1 MIGVTI
7 KYQEDTIMV
16 NYKEIL
22 RLSAEGNSQRQ
33 IAAGSG
39 NSRNTVIEVL
49 ESAKSHNVTWPLD
62 GSVTNE
68 QLEAILFPNRYA
80 SDNAYLTPDFA
91 YIHKELAKPKVTL
104 TLLWDE
110 YRQKAEALGKRPYM
124 PTQFG
129 DKYRA
134 WARVTKATMRIHHK
148 PGDAMEV
155 DWAGQT
161 LPIYD
166 SVTGE
171 EFPAYLFIAVL
182 PCSGYTYAE
191 ATSDMKLENWLNCH
205 IHAYEY
211 FGGATRLLIPD
222 NLKTGVIKNTRYETV
237 LNRSYQELAEYYDTA
252 IVPARVE
259 HPRDKSHAEGTVRF
273 ASTWILAA
281 LRNEHFFNLTE
292 AKEAVSLKLEELNTR
307 EFKQREGCRKSA
319 YLEEEKAYMKPLPN
333 QRYELATWNPTLTVG
348 SDYLVS
354 DGNNKYSVPFD
365 LIGEKVDMRLT
376 SNTVEIFFHGTR
388 VASHIRKQVTQREPI
403 VNPDHMTPEHRK
415 YLSYNT
421 EDFMNWAKS
430 IDEKTYT
437 VVNHFLTSGKEPEQ
451 GFKACASLTKL
462 GEKYGV
468 KKLESACDG
477 VFSYTQTPSI
487 RLISTILKSGT
498 GASKQS
504 GSKQSGKGRFAK
516 AHDETQTHDINNSNA
531 YGITRGAA
539 YYSNLRKDGESK

>member
-1 MIGVTI
+1 
-7 KYQEDTIMV
+7 MV

-22 RLSAEGNSQRQ
+22 RLSHEGYSQRQ
-33 IAAGSG
+33 LESSLHC
-39 NSRNTVIEVL
+39 SRHTIREVL
-49 ESAKSHNVTWPLD
+49 TAAKANGITYPLD
-62 GSVTNE
+62 DSFSNE

-91 YIHKELAKPKVTL
+91 YVHKELAKPKVTL

-110 YRQKAEALGKRPYM
+110 YRRKAEALGKRPYM

-134 WARVTKATMRIHHK
+134 WARITKATMRIHHK

-171 EFPAYLFIAVL
+171 SYPVYLFIAVL

-259 HPRDKSHAEGTVRF
+259 HPKDKSHAEGTVRF

-281 LRNEHFFNLTE
+281 LRNEHFFTLTE
-292 AKEAVSLKLEELNTR
+292 SKEAVSLKLEELNTR

-319 YLEEEKAYMKPLPN
+319 YLEEEKSYMKPLPN
-333 QRYELATWNPTLTVG
+333 QRYELATWNPSLTVG

-354 DGNNKYSVPFD
+354 DGKNKYSVPFD

-376 SNTVEIFFHGTR
+376 SNTVEIFFHGSR
-388 VASHIRKQVTQREPI
+388 VASHVRKQAAQREPI

-415 YLSYNT
+415 YLNYNT
-421 EDFMNWAKS
+421 DDFMQWAES
-430 IDEKTYT
+430 VGEKTAK
-437 VVNHFLTSGKEPEQ
+437 VVSHFLTFGKEPEQ

-462 GEKYGV
+462 GEKYGS

-477 VFSYTQTPSI
+477 VFSYTQAPSI
-487 RLISTILKSGT
+487 RLISTILKSGS

-504 GSKQSGKGRFAK
+504 GSGRSSGKGQFAK
-516 AHDETQTHDINNSNA
+516 AHDGTQTHDINNSNA
-531 YGITRGAA
+531 YGITRGVA

>member
-1 MIGVTI
+1 MAHVECDY
-7 KYQEDTIMV
+7 KNQEDTKMV

-22 RLSAEGNSQRQ
+22 RLSHEGYSQRQ
-33 IAAGSG
+33 LESSLHC
-39 NSRNTVIEVL
+39 SRHTIREVL
-49 ESAKSHNVTWPLD
+49 TVAKENGITYPLD
-62 GSVTNE
+62 DSLSNE
-68 QLEAILFPNRYA
+68 QLEAILFPEKR
-80 SDNAYLTPDFA
+80 SSVGQYLEPDFT

-110 YRQKAEALGKRPYM
+110 YRRKAEALGKRPYM

-134 WARVTKATMRIHHK
+134 WARITKATMRIHHK

-182 PCSGYTYAE
+182 SCSGYTYAE

-211 FGGATRLLIPD
+211 FGGVTRLLIPD

-281 LRNEHFFNLTE
+281 LRNEHFFTLTE
-292 AKEAVSLKLEELNTR
+292 AKEAVSSKLEELNTR

-333 QRYELATWNPTLTVG
+333 QRYELATWNPNLTVG

-354 DGNNKYSVPFD
+354 DGKNKYSVPFD
-365 LIGEKVDMRLT
+365 LIGEKVYQRNHAYLA
-376 SNTVEIFFHGTR
+376 NR
-388 VASHIRKQVTQREPI
+388 PRK
-403 VNPDHMTPEHRK
+403 
-415 YLSYNT
+415 
-421 EDFMNWAKS
+421 
-430 IDEKTYT
+430 
-437 VVNHFLTSGKEPEQ
+437 
-451 GFKACASLTKL
+451 
-462 GEKYGV
+462 
-468 KKLESACDG
+468 
-477 VFSYTQTPSI
+477 
-487 RLISTILKSGT
+487 
-498 GASKQS
+498 
-504 GSKQSGKGRFAK
+504 
-516 AHDETQTHDINNSNA
+516 
-531 YGITRGAA
+531 
-539 YYSNLRKDGESK
+539 

>member
-1 MIGVTI
+1 
-7 KYQEDTIMV
+7 MV

-22 RLSAEGNSQRQ
+22 RLSHEGYSQRQ
-33 IAAGSG
+33 LESSLHC
-39 NSRNTVIEVL
+39 SRHTIREVL
-49 ESAKSHNVTWPLD
+49 TVAKENGITYPLD
-62 GSVTNE
+62 DSLSNE
-68 QLEAILFPNRYA
+68 QLEAILFPEKR
-80 SDNAYLTPDFA
+80 SSVGQYLEPDFT

-110 YRQKAEALGKRPYM
+110 YRQKAETLGKRPYM

-129 DKYRA
+129 DKYRT
-134 WARVTKATMRIHHK
+134 WARITKATMRIHHK

-171 EFPAYLFIAVL
+171 SYPVYLFIAVL

-191 ATSDMKLENWLNCH
+191 ATSDTKLENWLNCH

-211 FGGATRLLIPD
+211 FGGVARLLIPD

-259 HPRDKSHAEGTVRF
+259 HPKDKSHAEGTVRF

-281 LRNEHFFNLTE
+281 LRNEHFFTLTE
-292 AKEAVSLKLEELNTR
+292 AKEAVSSKLEELNIR

-333 QRYELATWNPTLTVG
+333 QRYELATWNPNLTVG

-354 DGNNKYSVPFD
+354 DGKNKYSVPFD

-388 VASHIRKQVTQREPI
+388 VASHLRKSVAQREPI

-415 YLSYNT
+415 YLNYNT
-421 EDFMNWAKS
+421 EDFMRWAES
-430 IDEKTYT
+430 VGEKTAK
-437 VVNHFLTSGKEPEQ
+437 VVSCFLTAGKEPEQ

-504 GSKQSGKGRFAK
+504 GSGRSSGKGQFAK
-516 AHDETQTHDINNSNA
+516 AHDETHDRANDINDSNA

>member
-1 MIGVTI
+1 
-7 KYQEDTIMV
+7 MV
-16 NYKEIL
+16 NCKEIL
-22 RLSAEGNSQRQ
+22 RLSHEGYSQRQ
-33 IAAGSG
+33 LE
-39 NSRNTVIEVL
+39 SRLHCSRHTIREVL
-49 ESAKSHNVTWPLD
+49 TAAKANGITYPLD
-62 GSVTNE
+62 DSFSNE

-80 SDNAYLTPDFA
+80 SDNAYLAPDFA

-171 EFPAYLFIAVL
+171 PYPVYLFIAVL

-191 ATSDMKLENWLNCH
+191 ATSDTKLENWLNCH

-211 FGGATRLLIPD
+211 FGGVTRLLIPD

-237 LNRSYQELAEYYDTA
+237 LYRSYQELAEYYDTA

-259 HPRDKSHAEGTVRF
+259 HPKDKSHAEGTVRF

-281 LRNEHFFNLTE
+281 LRNEHFFTLTE
-292 AKEAVSLKLEELNTR
+292 AKEAVSLKLEELNIR

-319 YLEEEKAYMKPLPN
+319 YLEEEKAYMKLLPN
-333 QRYELATWNPTLTVG
+333 QRYELATWNPNLTVG

-354 DGNNKYSVPFD
+354 DGKNKYSVPFD

-388 VASHIRKQVTQREPI
+388 VASHLRKSVAQREPI

-415 YLSYNT
+415 YLNYNI
-421 EDFMNWAKS
+421 EDFMRWAES
-430 IDEKTYT
+430 VGEKTDK
-437 VVNHFLTSGKEPEQ
+437 VVSHFLTFGKEPEQ
-451 GFKACASLTKL
+451 GFKACASLAKL

-504 GSKQSGKGRFAK
+504 GSGRSSGKGQFAK
-516 AHDETQTHDINNSNA
+516 AHDGTQTHDINNSNA